1 VKEDFFKFPSTPHL
15 AAMPG
20 VDIRGDKVLTE
31 SERDAFLRHELMVE
45 EKVDGANLGL
55 SFDADGNIRAQNRG
69 AYVHLPGLGQ
79 WKKLGEWVALHTD
92 VLFEHLFDRY
102 ILFGEWCYAQH
113 SIFYDRLPDWFLAF
127 DIYDREEHCFLASAR
142 RDRLV
147 DEMHL
152 SKVPCIARG
161 RFTYP
166 EIQKLLLQSKL
177 ADQPAEG
184 IYLRIDHGDR
194 LEQRAKLVRPAF
206 IQAVEQHWWH
216 SAIRP
221 NRLNTGEALNKLLE
235 KCPQRDEKG
244 KMPRTEP
251 VSCTHDSGKE

>member
-1 VKEDFFKFPSTPHL
+1 
-15 AAMPG
+15 MPG

-31 SERDAFLRHELMVE
+31 SERDEFLRHELTLE

-69 AYVHLPGLGQ
+69 AYVHLPGSGQ
-79 WKKLGEWVALHTD
+79 WKKLGEWLALHADT
-92 VLFEHLFDRY
+92 LFGHLSDRY

-127 DIYDREEHCFLASAR
+127 DMYNREERRFLASAR

-147 DEMHL
+147 DEMRI
-152 SKVPCIARG
+152 SRVPCIARG

-184 IYLRIDHGDR
+184 IYLRIEHDDW
-194 LEQRAKLVRPAF
+194 LERRAKLVRPAF
-206 IQAVEQHWWH
+206 IQAVERHW
-216 SAIRP
+216 SRSSIRP

-235 KCPQRDEKG
+235 KYSQRDEEG
-244 KMPRTEP
+244 EMPRTEP
-251 VSCTHDSGKE
+251 VSCTHDSGKK